1 MNTQLLKKYAKLTVC
16 TGINVKKGQPV
27 IVNASVDQKD
37 FVKYIVEE
45 AYKAG
50 AGSVTVNWNMQEVTK
65 LSYEYESLETLS
77 EVKKWQKEKMKSYI
91 TDLPCM
97 IHVLSDDPDGLK
109 GVDQEKVQTARQNT
123 SKVLKRYRDAI
134 DNKYQW
140 TIVAAPS
147 VPWAKKVFPDLSEEA
162 AVERLWDEI
171 LKCVRISQDNDP
183 VKEWEKHNAFLR
195 EKCEKLNALGFEK
208 IHYTAS
214 NGTDLT
220 VGLIKDSLWC
230 GGDEATA
237 SGNIFNPNM
246 PTEEVFITP
255 KAGVADGIVYSS
267 KPLAYQ
273 GEVIDE
279 FSVTFKNGKAVECHA
294 KRGEELLKKMI
305 SMDKGACKLGEC
317 ALVPYDSPISN
328 SGVLFYET
336 LFDENASCHLALGAG
351 YDCSIPN
358 YTKLS
363 KKECRELGVN
373 DSMIHVDFM
382 IGTNDL
388 SIVGTTA
395 DKREVEIFKNGNWV
409 I

>member
-1 MNTQLLKKYAKLTVC
+1 MNTELLRKYAKLTVC
-16 TGINVKKGQPV
+16 TGVNVQKGQPV
-27 IVNASVDQKD
+27 IVNASVDQKE

-50 AGSVTVNWNMQEVTK
+50 ASWVTVNWSMQEVTR
-65 LSYEYESLETLS
+65 LAYTYETLETLS

-109 GVDQEKVQTARQNT
+109 GVDQDKVQTARQNT

-147 VPWAKKVFPDLSEEA
+147 VAWAKKVFPDLSDTD

-171 LKCVRISQDNDP
+171 LKAVRISETNDP
-183 VKEWEKHNAFLR
+183 VADWAKHNAFLR
-195 EKCEKLNALGFEK
+195 EKCDKLNEYKFSK
-208 IHYTAS
+208 IHYSAS

-220 VGLIKDSLWC
+220 VGLIDGALWC
-230 GGDEATA
+230 GGDEESAM
-237 SGNIFNPNM
+237 GNWFNANM
-246 PTEEVFITP
+246 PTEEVFISP
-255 KAGVADGIVYSS
+255 KAKEAEGVVYSS

-279 FSVTFKNGKAVECHA
+279 FHIVFKNGKAVECHA

-305 SMDKGACKLGEC
+305 SMDKGACMLGEC
-317 ALVPYDSPISN
+317 ALVPYYSPISN
-328 SGVLFYET
+328 SGILFYET

-351 YDCSIPN
+351 YDNVLPDYDS
-358 YTKLS
+358 LG
-363 KKECRELGVN
+363 KKGCREKGIN

-382 IGTNDL
+382 IGTKDL
-388 SIVGTTA
+388 SVVGITA
-395 DKREVEIFKNGNWV
+395 DNREIEIFKNGNWV

>member
-1 MNTQLLKKYAKLTVC
+1 MNTELLKKYARLTVQ
-16 TGINVKKGQPV
+16 TGVNVKEGQPV
-27 IVNASVDQKD
+27 IINASVEQSE
-37 FVKYIVEE
+37 FVKYVVEE

-50 AGSVTVNWNMQEVTK
+50 AKSVTVNWNMQEVTR
-65 LSYEYESLETLS
+65 LSYEHETLETLS
-77 EVKKWQKEKMKSYI
+77 EVKNWQKEKLKSYI

-97 IHVLSDDPDGLK
+97 IHILSDDPDGLK

-140 TIVAAPS
+140 TIIAVPS
-147 VPWAKKVFPDLSEEA
+147 VKWAKKVFPKLSEKK

-171 LKCVRISQDNDP
+171 LKAVRIDENNDP
-183 VKEWEKHNAFLR
+183 VNEWNRHNAFLR
-195 EKCEKLNALGFEK
+195 EKCNKLNDFGFDK
-208 IHYTAS
+208 IHYSAS

-220 VGLIKDSLWC
+220 VWLIENSLWC

-237 SGNIFNPNM
+237 GGNIFNPNM

-255 KAGVADGIVYSS
+255 KAGKVEGVVYSS

-273 GEVIDE
+273 GEIIDE
-279 FSVTFKNGKAVECHA
+279 FSVTFKNGKAVDCKA

-305 SMDKGACKLGEC
+305 AMDKGACKLGEC
-317 ALVPYDSPISN
+317 ALVAYDSPISN

-358 YTKLS
+358 YTNLT
-363 KKECRELGVN
+363 KKECRDLGVN

-382 IGTNDL
+382 IGTADL
-388 SIVGTTA
+388 SIVGTTK
-395 DKREVEIFKNGNWV
+395 DGQEVQIFKDGNWV

>member
-1 MNTQLLKKYAKLTVC
+1 MNTKLLEKYARLTVC

-27 IVNASVDQKD
+27 IINASVDQKE
-37 FVKYIVEE
+37 FVKYIVKE
-45 AYKAG
+45 AYEAG
-50 AGSVTVNWNMQEVTK
+50 AGKVTVNWSMQEVTR
-65 LSYEYESLETLS
+65 LSYIHESLESLS

-109 GVDQEKVQTARQNT
+109 GVDQEKVQTARQNS

-147 VPWAKKVFPDLSEEA
+147 VKWAKKVFPNLSDDE
-162 AVERLWDEI
+162 AVEKLWDEI
-171 LKCVRISQDNDP
+171 LKAVRISEDNDP
-183 VKEWEKHNAFLR
+183 VEEWNKHNAFLR
-195 EKCEKLNALGFEK
+195 EKCDKLNELKFK
-208 IHYTAS
+208 KLHYTAS

-220 VGLIKDSLWC
+220 VGFIDGALWC
-230 GGDEATA
+230 GGEEQTA
-237 SGNIFNPNM
+237 LGNWFNPNM
-246 PTEEVFITP
+246 PTEEVFISP
-255 KAGVADGIVYSS
+255 KAKEAEGIVYSS

-279 FSVTFKNGKAVECHA
+279 FSITFKNGKAVKCQA

-305 SMDKGACKLGEC
+305 SMDKGASMLGEC
-317 ALVPYDSPISN
+317 ALVAYDSPISN

-351 YDCSIPN
+351 FDNVLPDYD
-358 YTKLS
+358 TLG
-363 KKECRELGVN
+363 KKGCQEKGIN

-382 IGTNDL
+382 IGTKDL
-388 SIVGTTA
+388 SIVGITE
-395 DKREVEIFKNGNWV
+395 DEREVEIFRNGNWV